1 MHNKWFIIIMVHLY
15 SVIYAIPNRWC
26 VTNQVFCFLCSCLSG
41 CRCVKKSEELVINA
55 VATINNLSY
64 YQGESSVVR
73 SQHTHISQCKMSVC
87 VWTQS
92 ECCICLCPSVISPSL
107 LSFCHCSATK
117 ALAELQYG
125 CCFGGHTCFWK
136 SVADQ
141 RRETLHH
148 AAQRFETFSL
158 LVCLSQI
165 PQRLTLYSYFYV
177 SVEQFVVTLLD
188 SKTPDVCFSA
198 CGVLINLSADP
209 DNRAAL
215 RVEGTIQK

>member
-1 MHNKWFIIIMVHLY
+1 MAYNW
-15 SVIYAIPNRWC
+15 SS
-26 VTNQVFCFLCSCLSG
+26 FLFPLLLFRLSG

-73 SQHTHISQCKMSVC
+73 SQHTQISQCKMRVCVC
-87 VWTQS
+87 VWRHP
-92 ECCICLCPSVISPSL
+92 ECCICLCPSVISPSC

-117 ALAELQYG
+117 APAELQYG
-125 CCFGGHTCFWK
+125 CCFGGHACFWK

-141 RRETLHH
+141 RSETLHH
-148 AAQRFETFSL
+148 AAQRFETFFL

-165 PQRLTLYSYFYV
+165 FQRLTLYWCFYV

-215 RVEGTIQK
+215 RVEGTILK